1 MLLNL
6 IICAAVLILLY
17 LLAIMPK
24 LRKNPAMKQFDGWL
38 YAHRGLHK
46 NKSKAPENSLPAFK
60 LAVEHGF
67 GIELDVQLTKDKVP
81 VVFHDYDLNRACGV
95 DIKVTDLTYEELKKY
110 TLFKSKETIPTF
122 REVLDL
128 VDGKVPLIVELK
140 IPWNPVETCL
150 AASRELKNYKGLYC
164 IESFNPFGLIWYKK
178 HHPEIVRGQLSTD
191 FVKDEIEGNKVQYFI
206 LKHLLF
212 NFLTKPDFIAY
223 HHIYKKSL
231 SFSIC
236 RKLYKVKT
244 VAWTIKSQQEL
255 DENKGYFDLFIFD
268 KFDPNA
274 ES

>member
-1 MLLNL
+1 MLQGFL
-6 IICAAVLILLY
+6 IFAAVLILLY

-24 LRKNPAMKQFDGWL
+24 LKKNPELKKFDGWL
-38 YAHRGLHK
+38 YAHRGYHN

-60 LAVEHGF
+60 LAVENGY

-81 VVFHDYDLNRACGV
+81 VVFHDYDLKRACGV
-95 DIKVTDLTYEELKKY
+95 DKKVAELTYKELKNYK
-110 TLFKSKETIPTF
+110 LFKSKETIPTF
-122 REVLDL
+122 REVLDCI
-128 VDGKVPLIVELK
+128 DGKVPVIVELK
-140 IPWNPVETCL
+140 IPWEPGETCRAVAKEL
-150 AASRELKNYKGLYC
+150 ANYKGLYC

-178 HHPEIVRGQLSTD
+178 HYPHVVRGQLSTD
-191 FVKDEIEGNKVQYFI
+191 FIKDKIEGSKMQFFI

-223 HHIYKKSL
+223 HHIYKKDL

-255 DENKGYFDLFIFD
+255 DENKDYFDLIIFD
-268 KFDPNA
+268 KFKP
-274 ES
+274 EG